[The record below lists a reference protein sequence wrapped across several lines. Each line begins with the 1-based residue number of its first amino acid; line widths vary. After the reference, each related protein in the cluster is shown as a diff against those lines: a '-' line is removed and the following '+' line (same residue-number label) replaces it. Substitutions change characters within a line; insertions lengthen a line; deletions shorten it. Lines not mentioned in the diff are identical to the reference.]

1 MDGIVVN
8 INDRLVDQPGL
19 VNESP
24 YEKGWLFI
32 IEPVKLRENL
42 IGLYY
47 GRESR
52 EYLFKEKEK
61 LFSMVNDELRIAADG
76 GVVVENISQELKG
89 KKWAEFVKAFLRT

>member
-1 MDGIVVN
+1 MVHV
-8 INDRLVDQPGL
+8 NDRLADQPEL

-32 IEPVKLRENL
+32 IEPIRLRENL

-52 EYLFKEKEK
+52 DYLFKEKEK
-61 LFSMVNDELRIAADG
+61 LFSMANDELKVAADG
-76 GVVVENISQELKG
+76 GVVVENISLELKG
-89 KKWAEFVKAFLRT
+89 KKWAKFVKTFLKT